1 MSDAADLTAPVSAVP
16 PWRMVAGG
24 IVGYL
29 LVAVMVVMMTVGLA
43 AMLGPDGI
51 FEPGGYRSTASFE
64 WMNLAA
70 GVVAAMIGGAAAWAI
85 GRRIAAVVLLFTLLV
100 GGFVSGITALR
111 AQEARTE
118 PWAPR
123 PGGEWGDMVVAA
135 ENTQHGL
142 PYLLGMPIAG
152 AVGVLAGSLAAAG
165 VSRRSAP
172 QA

>member
-1 MSDAADLTAPVSAVP
+1 MGDTPDLTAPIAAVP

-24 IVGYL
+24 VVGYV
-29 LVAVMVVMMTVGLA
+29 LVATIVVMTTVGLA
-43 AMLGPDGI
+43 GMLGPDRI
-51 FEPGGYRSTASFE
+51 FEPGSYRSTASFE

-70 GVVAAMIGGAAAWAI
+70 GVVAAMVGGAAAWAI

-118 PWAPR
+118 PWAAR
-123 PGGEWGDMVVAA
+123 PDGEWGRMAVAA

-172 QA
+172 PA